1 MPRTLCSLILYG
13 QGGFLLM
20 EKIFLNIENRHYDN
34 GIGIVMT
41 TIFFVLFFVYVVEII
56 RNNIHKLY
64 DIVVIN

>member
-1 MPRTLCSLILYG
+1 
-13 QGGFLLM
+13 M

-41 TIFFVLFFVYVVEII
+41 TIFFVLFFCLCC